1 MPIIARLI
9 FVDLHRHSEDVSV
22 SLLIALLEELNER
35 LCLLHIELIYHEV
48 DSVQWFAL
56 ALCEVQVYQRI

>member
-1 MPIIARLI
+1 MEAKLVKAGWMIT
-9 FVDLHRHSEDVSV
+9 